1 MKAPTSQ
8 GSSNVWHT
16 SCVSI
21 DQHFFSL
28 FAESSVVWGRYGAGG
43 QGGGDGHLGLLTSP
57 PLLCQSASRLS
68 EEGPAKGD
76 SSSPCL
82 PPSPPA
88 GDPAAAQLTKVSAHS
103 QASRTPGNNSDSTD
117 FEFCWLCL
125 VTSFF
130 VEADRIQYCG
140 NQRAS
145 YRWIHEPLQKT
156 QLIGT
161 GSLRLQSE
169 QAGSAGQ
176 SRRRVDTGQLHWQEV
191 PPRHRQHRASVRGLP
206 HLIARCYF

>member
-125 VTSFF
+125 VTSF
-130 VEADRIQYCG
+130 
-140 NQRAS
+140 
-145 YRWIHEPLQKT
+145 L
-156 QLIGT
+156 
-161 GSLRLQSE
+161 LRLIEYNIVEIKERRIVGFMSPCKKHSWLGLGAYGCSPSKLDPPGR
-169 QAGSAGQ
+169 AGG
-176 SRRRVDTGQLHWQEV
+176 G
-191 PPRHRQHRASVRGLP
+191 
-206 HLIARCYF
+206 